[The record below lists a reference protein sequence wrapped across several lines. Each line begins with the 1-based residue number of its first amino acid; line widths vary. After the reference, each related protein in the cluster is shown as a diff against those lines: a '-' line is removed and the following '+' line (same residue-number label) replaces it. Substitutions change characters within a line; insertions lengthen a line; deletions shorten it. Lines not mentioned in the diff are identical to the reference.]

1 MPRQKDQQRHRQAD
15 LRIAV
20 GEIGEDVRAEHRA
33 QREQRGLASALVRE
47 EIDAPVRSLVDQVPR
62 QREIAKAKA
71 PVRRPFGAAAF
82 GIERIQVVIQ
92 RASAP
97 CDHFRQ
103 PRPVAL
109 QVDRGGDD
117 VAGAH
122 RRPVARGMARRVVQ
136 PPEIVARQEGREDA
150 SVNLMADARLHL
162 WMQPRAEQQHQ
173 FRELSPGQRR
183 EQPHLRI
190 GDIRQ
195 IGVMRGQLPTAL
207 LADRPGHI
215 QQWIEEPALVFQAFR
230 QG

>member
-1 MPRQKDQQRHRQAD
+1 
-15 LRIAV
+15 
-20 GEIGEDVRAEHRA
+20 
-33 QREQRGLASALVRE
+33 
-47 EIDAPVRSLVDQVPR
+47 
-62 QREIAKAKA
+62 
-71 PVRRPFGAAAF
+71 
-82 GIERIQVVIQ
+82 
-92 RASAP
+92 
-97 CDHFRQ
+97 
-103 PRPVAL
+103 
-109 QVDRGGDD
+109 
-117 VAGAH
+117 
-122 RRPVARGMARRVVQ
+122 MARRVVQ

-215 QQWIEEPALVFQAFR
+215 QQWIEEPALIFQAFR
-230 QG
+230 QGEIGQRSPPAEPGRFILLAAAAAEEFEEQRGRQRRDRLAGGDLSRRHHRAHLFPAKRLFDRGPRAPIGGRRERRQRALLAQDEIHLDRIVLAQHPGPVCYQKNALRPRARSSASTRK

>member
-1 MPRQKDQQRHRQAD
+1 
-15 LRIAV
+15 
-20 GEIGEDVRAEHRA
+20 
-33 QREQRGLASALVRE
+33 
-47 EIDAPVRSLVDQVPR
+47 
-62 QREIAKAKA
+62 
-71 PVRRPFGAAAF
+71 
-82 GIERIQVVIQ
+82 
-92 RASAP
+92 
-97 CDHFRQ
+97 
-103 PRPVAL
+103 
-109 QVDRGGDD
+109 
-117 VAGAH
+117 
-122 RRPVARGMARRVVQ
+122 MARRVVQ

-215 QQWIEEPALVFQAFR
+215 QQWIEEPALIFQAFR